1 MDIGQSTVQPSATQL
16 DGLCH
21 ILADRCS
28 FREIKKEKKGEMG
41 SREETSVGS
50 FLVYVCFSIFLN
62 NVRF

>member
-28 FREIKKEKKGEMG
+28 FRDIKDKKGEMG